1 MQVGGTVMVASIL
14 ASPVEA
20 RGTPPLTDGKIESTK
35 LERLGLDEAHRMA
48 ERVLQ
53 IGNGLY
59 TEVEICTENG
69 CVETVHKDDA
79 VGATSSKVRSIL
91 VQ

>member
-1 MQVGGTVMVASIL
+1 MKIGIIKLRCLRS
-14 ASPVEA
+14 
-20 RGTPPLTDGKIESTK
+20 DGRHESTK
-35 LERLGLDEAHRMA
+35 LEHINLAQAHVVA
-48 ERVLQ
+48 ERILR

-69 CVETVHKDDA
+69 CVETVHSDHA
-79 VGATSSKVRSIL
+79 VEATSSKVWSIL

>member
-1 MQVGGTVMVASIL
+1 MNIGTIKLRCLRS
-14 ASPVEA
+14 
-20 RGTPPLTDGKIESTK
+20 DGRHESTK
-35 LERLGLDEAHRMA
+35 LEHINLDQARVVA
-48 ERVLQ
+48 ERILH

-69 CVETVHKDDA
+69 CMETVHKEDA
-79 VGATSSKVRSIL
+79 VGATSSKVWSIR

>member
-1 MQVGGTVMVASIL
+1 MENIEITL
-14 ASPVEA
+14 
-20 RGTPPLTDGKIESTK
+20 RCLRNDGKIESTK

-48 ERVLQ
+48 GRILQ

-69 CVETVHKDDA
+69 CVETVHKDDV